1 VILDDDIYQR
11 ARYALMAMDVDAE
24 TLAVDVVASV
34 GPGGHFLYE
43 PHTRRYMKDAMHRAL
58 THQPAPE
65 GGFRDP
71 VEVARE
77 KVAWI
82 ARHHPEP
89 LEQAQQA
96 ELARILVAAER
107 EIG

>member
-1 VILDDDIYQR
+1 
-11 ARYALMAMDVDAE
+11 
-24 TLAVDVVASV
+24 
-34 GPGGHFLYE
+34 
-43 PHTRRYMKDAMHRAL
+43 
-58 THQPAPE
+58 
-65 GGFRDP
+65 

-82 ARHHPEP
+82 RANHRPEP